1 MKPPPRVQ
9 ALQERFEWIHR
20 QRMAGLP
27 MCHTGLQVR
36 ALGFAAQAPAGWLGV
51 LVTPWF
57 MNLVWLP
64 PSCHE
69 AQADTLAPGQR
80 RERQIGAQSLPFL
93 GSWEEGVGAF
103 EACSLFSPMFE
114 FTDQA
119 AARET
124 ARAVLAQLRSAPEP
138 AAAARVP
145 VSAVVTA
152 KADATPARRSFLFG
166 RSASAA
172 ARP

>member
-27 MCHTGLQVR
+27 MCHSGLRVR

-51 LVTPWF
+51 LLTPWF

-64 PSCHE
+64 PSSDE
-69 AQADTLAPGQR
+69 AQSDTLAPGQR
-80 RERQIGAQSLPFL
+80 RERRIGAQCLPFL
-93 GSWEEGVGAF
+93 GAWEEGVGAF

-119 AARET
+119 AAEAT
-124 ARAVLAQLRSAPEP
+124 ALAALAELRRQALPQAP
-138 AAAARVP
+138 AA
-145 VSAVVTA
+145 
-152 KADATPARRSFLFG
+152 ARRSFLFG
-166 RSASAA
+166 RPAVLE
-172 ARP
+172 ARDA